1 MRSHLFNGLCKERL
15 SESRTGRQEGE
26 AMFQAVSFWIKG
38 NSLFL
43 LFLHQIQRDRYLS
56 SIILS
61 KAHTCGGKQSEQ
73 ALSSSEAG
81 NSVTW
86 QRHILL
92 VSSPLV
98 VSNWPDLTQALPA
111 TVPAVP
117 SQIPLS
123 WEKPAHTKGSPRGAK
138 ISLAACPESLEQSC
152 PVGSRT
158 RSTGKK
164 ERKTAINGVSK
175 KKPFCSYWLMTHLAR
190 GKSFTSEESL
200 LSTFVNFPLAVSRS
214 QAWVAL

>member
-26 AMFQAVSFWIKG
+26 VMFQSVSFWKKG
-38 NSLFL
+38 NSLCL
-43 LFLHQIQRDRYLS
+43 LFLRQIQRDRSLS

-61 KAHTCGGKQSEQ
+61 KAHTCGGKQSQQ
-73 ALSSSEAG
+73 ALSSSEAD

-98 VSNWPDLTQALPA
+98 VSNWLDLTHAFPA

-117 SQIPLS
+117 SQTPKS
-123 WEKPAHTKGSPRGAK
+123 WEKPAHTKGSQEGSKVLPGC
-138 ISLAACPESLEQSC
+138 LTEPLEQSC
-152 PVGSRT
+152 PVGGRT
-158 RSTGKK
+158 RSTGRK
-164 ERKTAINGVSK
+164 ERKTAINGVSRK
-175 KKPFCSYWLMTHLAR
+175 KSFCSYWLMTHLAR
-190 GKSFTSEESL
+190 GKSFTSEEPSL
-200 LSTFVNFPLAVSRS
+200 PTFADFPLAVSRS